1 MNRFRDGK
9 LLSIRGRNFRPSF
22 ARWRERRDKGA
33 VLRYFFQKPKED
45 ARTKIGK
52 SVDYICGLLLVWLA
66 GFLLLLNLTGRPA
79 YSLAISLLLLAAEA
93 ALLKNVLKKRD
104 KRRKIQQGFWLAGQR
119 FMDDIHRLHPIRE
132 FKPYIRDMLNSLP
145 GFQELT
151 LRTDRKKRHKW
162 DGRIDMKGIYKGVPL
177 GVKCSR
183 PDGNMKVSPDEVRSF
198 AGALQGEG
206 LKNGL
211 YITSGDFDAGVAQV
225 SRESF
230 RGGAK
235 IMLVNRYG
243 LVDLARQAG
252 CGVFREDLDLS
263 GASSASKRRRQ
274 NSFDVFLDSAFGTR
288 KKAKSYFLYGLLL
301 YGGYLILK
309 DTTTFS
315 LIYLLFTVINLLLGA
330 GSMLFG
336 KTFDQIDLLAG
347 LGPEK

>member
-1 MNRFRDGK
+1 MNRFRGNK

-45 ARTKIGK
+45 ARTLIGK
-52 SVDYICGLLLVWLA
+52 SVDYIGGLLLVWLA
-66 GFLLLLNLTGRPA
+66 GFLLLLNLTGKPA
-79 YSLAISLLLLAAEA
+79 ASLAISLLLLAADA
-93 ALLKNVLKKRD
+93 AVLKKVLRKRD

-119 FMDDIHRLHPIRE
+119 FMDDILRLPIRE

-145 GFQELT
+145 GFQEVT
-151 LRTDRKKRHKW
+151 LRADGKKQYKW
-162 DGRIDMKGIYKGVPL
+162 DGLIDMKGIYKGVPL

-183 PDGNMKVSPDEVRSF
+183 PDGDRKISSEEVRSF

-206 LKNGL
+206 LKNGI
-211 YITSGDFDAGVAQV
+211 YITSGDFDAGVIQV
-225 SRESF
+225 TRESF

-252 CGVFREDLDLS
+252 WGVFREDVDLS
-263 GASSASKRRRQ
+263 GVSPALKKRKQ
-274 NSFDVFLDSAFGTR
+274 NSLDVFLESAFGNR
-288 KKAKSYFLYGLLL
+288 KKAKSYFVYGLLL

-315 LIYLLFTVINLLLGA
+315 LVYLLFTVINLLLGA
-330 GSMLFG
+330 GSLLFG
-336 KTFDQIDLLAG
+336 KTLDQTDPLAG

>member
-1 MNRFRDGK
+1 MNRFRNSK
-9 LLSIRGRNFRPSF
+9 LMSIRRNFRPSF

-45 ARTKIGK
+45 ARSKIGK
-52 SVDYICGLLLVWLA
+52 SVDYIGGLLLFWLA
-66 GFLLLLNLTGRPA
+66 GFLLLLNLTGRPV

-93 ALLKNVLKKRD
+93 ALLKNVLKKRE

-132 FKPYIRDMLNSLP
+132 FKPYIRDMLNGLP

-151 LRTDRKKRHKW
+151 LRADIKKQHKW
-162 DGRIDMKGIYKGVPL
+162 DEQIDMKGIYKGVPL

-183 PDGNMKVSPDEVRSF
+183 PDGNIKVSPEEVRSF
-198 AGALQGEG
+198 AGALHGEG

-225 SRESF
+225 TRESF
-230 RGGAK
+230 RGGVK

-243 LVDLARQAG
+243 LVDLAKQAG

-263 GASSASKRRRQ
+263 GASSASKKRRQ
-274 NSFDVFLDSAFGTR
+274 SIDVFLDSAFGTR

-315 LIYLLFTVINLLLGA
+315 LVYLLFTVINLLMGA
-330 GSMLFG
+330 GSLLFG
-336 KTFDQIDLLAG
+336 KTLDQIDPLAG
-347 LGPEK
+347 LGPEN